1 MKKIFAGLLVA
12 LSVVSLAACGGKSS
26 SSKDDSLQKVKDKG
40 ELVVA
45 LSPDY
50 APFEFQMIKD
60 GKNVVV
66 GSDIDLA
73 NKIAEK
79 IGVKVKISTMDF
91 SNVLASV
98 ANGSADLAIS
108 GLTATDERKKTFDF
122 SDEYYQTKNV
132 LVVNK
137 DKAGKYKSISD
148 LKGAKIAAQKGS
160 IQEGI
165 VTDTFKDSTLISLPT
180 ATNMINELKNN
191 TVDAVAL
198 DGLVAE
204 SYVESNDDIE
214 IDKDVTFPAD
224 TEGSNA
230 IAIKKGNESLKAE
243 VNAVIAE
250 LKKEGFITKSVED
263 NYKLA
268 KEAKVAE

>member
-1 MKKIFAGLLVA
+1 MKKFFAGLLLT
-12 LSVVSLAACGGKSS
+12 LSVVSLVGCGGKSS
-26 SSKDDSLQKVKDKG
+26 STKDDSLQKIKDKG

-137 DKAGKYKSISD
+137 DKADKYKSIAD

-180 ATNMINELKNN
+180 ATNMVNELKNN
-191 TVDAVAL
+191 TVDAIVL

-204 SYVESNDDIE
+204 SYVESNDDIVIE
-214 IDKDVTFPAD
+214 KDITFPAD

-230 IAIKKGNESLKAE
+230 IAIKKGNDSLKDE
-243 VNAVIAE
+243 VNTVIAE
-250 LKKEGFITKSVED
+250 LKKEGYITKSVED